1 MQRILITGASGFI
14 GGHLVEEALVRGYEV
29 TAALRAGSDRS
40 RLSDPRIRLF
50 ELPLDNEAHMTRLLA
65 EAGRFDWVIHNAGVT
80 KALNKAA
87 YLEGNVANTRR
98 LVQALQQS
106 GTVPNQFLFVSS
118 LAALGAAPEGSS
130 VIQEGQTP
138 NPLTFYGESKY
149 EAERFLASLHD
160 DFPWVVVQPTAVY
173 GPWER
178 DILTFIRLAH
188 KGLEMTIGRQPQRL
202 SFVHAEDV
210 AGAIF
215 RILENPGTTHR
226 KFILSDGNA
235 YHTAD
240 LGAAV
245 RQALGK
251 KSTLKIRLPLALVRQ
266 VAAVSETI
274 GKWQN
279 KAVPLNRDK
288 MAELAA
294 ENWHCDASPLLNEL
308 QYQPKFDLYEGM
320 ADTVQWYRK
329 KGWL

>member
-14 GGHLVEEALVRGYEV
+14 GGHLVTSALSQGLEV
-29 TAALRAGSDRS
+29 TAAVRPGSDLS
-40 RLSDPRIRLF
+40 RLRDPRIRLL
-50 ELPLDNEAHMTRLLA
+50 ELPLGNEAAMVKVLS
-65 EAGRFDWVIHNAGVT
+65 EAGRFDRVIHNAGVT

-87 YLEGNVANTRR
+87 YLEGNVANTQR

-106 GTVPNQFLFVSS
+106 GTVPDQFLFVSS

-130 VIQEGQTP
+130 AIREGQAP
-138 NPLTFYGESKY
+138 NPLTYYGVSKY
-149 EAERFLASLHD
+149 EAERYLASLHGN
-160 DFPWVVVQPTAVY
+160 FPWVVVQPTAVY

-215 RILENPGTTHR
+215 RILENPATTHR
-226 KFILSDGNA
+226 KFILSDGK
-235 YHTAD
+235 YYQTAD

-251 KSTLKIRLPLALVRQ
+251 KTTLKIRLPLALVRQ

-294 ENWHCDASPLLNEL
+294 ENWHCDASPLLVDL
-308 QYQPKFDLYEGM
+308 QYRPKYDLYEGM
-320 ADTVQWYRK
+320 ADTVQWYRQ